1 MTKRAVIYIRTS
13 TSKQHGEAQEKA
25 LDALVENSGY
35 VLVEKI
41 KDIGV
46 SGTRKGRSR
55 KGFTRLMEM
64 VNRRECDVVCVYS
77 VDRIGRKTAD
87 VVSLVQELD
96 DKGVGI
102 IIHKNAI
109 DTTTTMGRHI
119 VGFFALVA
127 EIERD
132 FITARVRDGMENAR
146 AKGKKIG
153 RPKMSNEKIEQ
164 IIEMRRQGKG
174 MNFIAKQLGVGNS
187 QVVRVCKEMTAAA

>member
-55 KGFTRLMEM
+55 KGFTQLMEM

-77 VDRIGRKTAD
+77 VDRIGRKMAD

>member
-109 DTTTTMGRHI
+109 DTTTNMGRHI